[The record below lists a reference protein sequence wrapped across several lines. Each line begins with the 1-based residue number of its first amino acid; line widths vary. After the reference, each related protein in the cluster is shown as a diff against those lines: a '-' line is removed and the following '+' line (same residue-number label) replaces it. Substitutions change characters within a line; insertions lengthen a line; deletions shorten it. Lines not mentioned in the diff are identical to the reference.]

1 MRINDALKD
10 VLTELGIESGDL
22 DAQSLSFEDLALRL
36 QKADVA
42 RIALAKKRADQVFDE
57 LHLRVVHIEQGFT
70 SNSNLGSLY
79 QAMELVRILE
89 AETGEITGWIT
100 KHVEDLVPQMRSTL
114 GSLVQ
119 AADLWNETKKALTLS

>member
-1 MRINDALKD
+1 MQNAKNAAMRINDALKD

-22 DAQSLSFEDLALRL
+22 DAQALSFEDLALRL

-70 SNSNLGSLY
+70 SNSNLGSL
-79 QAMELVRILE
+79 
-89 AETGEITGWIT
+89 
-100 KHVEDLVPQMRSTL
+100 
-114 GSLVQ
+114 
-119 AADLWNETKKALTLS
+119 